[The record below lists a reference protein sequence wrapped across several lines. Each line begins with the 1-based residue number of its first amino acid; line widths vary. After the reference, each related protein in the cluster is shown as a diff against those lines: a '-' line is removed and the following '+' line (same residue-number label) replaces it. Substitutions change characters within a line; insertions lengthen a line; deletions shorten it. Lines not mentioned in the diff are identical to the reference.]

1 MDEYVLQNFTNKIK
15 LLTDKDCSVG
25 KALKRTYGTPRESNE
40 LGPAFSEV
48 AKSDPGRIGDAA
60 TGVNEFLLIITLWGI
75 PFI

>member
-1 MDEYVLQNFTNKIK
+1 M
-15 LLTDKDCSVG
+15 TDKDCSVG

-60 TGVNEFLLIITLWGI
+60 TGVNEFLLIITL
-75 PFI
+75 